1 MRLLVIRH
9 GESEADLMD
18 VHEGRADF
26 PLTARGHRQAA
37 AMAEYVREHYHI
49 TAIYCSTLR
58 RAYQT
63 AEHLARET
71 GAALFPEEKLMEF
84 NNGLIAGMERKAAAE
99 KYPEVNN
106 LPMHASV
113 YEQESALEFRFR
125 AEYMLSKILADA
137 EQPPDAS
144 ANAGDAKQPLELS
157 SDVGDTKRPLELSSD
172 VGDAKR
178 PLELSSNA
186 GDAEQPPDA
195 PVNAGDAKQP
205 PEAPSDA
212 ASTKQPPDASAV
224 PAVAVVAHGGMIN
237 QLYRAFLRLPVECD
251 LFFGTGD
258 TGIHEWDIAQGR
270 RRVVRANLTAHC
282 QGI

>member
-1 MRLLVIRH
+1 
-9 GESEADLMD
+9 MD

-63 AEHLARET
+63 AEHLSRET
-71 GAALFPEEKLMEF
+71 GAPLFPEEKLMEF

-137 EQPPDAS
+137 EQPPDM
-144 ANAGDAKQPLELS
+144 P
-157 SDVGDTKRPLELSSD
+157 SD
-172 VGDAKR
+172 
-178 PLELSSNA
+178 
-186 GDAEQPPDA
+186 
-195 PVNAGDAKQP
+195 AGDAKQP